1 MRLLTIASSFPPV
14 VGGAESFAA
23 DVCGGLVAR
32 GHRVT
37 VATDLPRGAE
47 PGDRFDDPPGV
58 EVRRLSGYRA
68 LLDDP
73 GTIRWEQMA
82 FGLAAELATC
92 AEAARPE
99 LILTNS
105 LDAAQLGK
113 LLALDLDLPWV
124 AAFHEHAPE
133 EEPLGRGRLRLV
145 YEALRPSLVLA
156 GSRLYAERARRWG
169 SQVPVELIRHG
180 VDTEAFHPGLDGRG
194 TRERYGFGPGDLVV
208 VSAGRLKPRKGL
220 RELVEAFALVRRHEP
235 RARLLIVGSVS
246 SASTEYAARLEE
258 DVERLGVREAVAIDR
273 SVAFDRMPSVLAAAD
288 AVAQPS
294 FEEGLGLALLE
305 AMSAGR
311 AVVATSVRG
320 HREILTGPDLA
331 LVVPPGRPPAL
342 AEALSS
348 LLGSAGLRQRLGER
362 ARDHVEERFS
372 RRRMLVGIEAAL
384 RRAIDSHRSRAGT
397 ELELADV

>member
-1 MRLLTIASSFPPV
+1 MRLLMIASSFSPV
-14 VGGAESFAA
+14 VGGGESFAA
-23 DVCGGLVAR
+23 DVCAGLAGR

-58 EVRRLSGYRA
+58 EVRRLSRYRA
-68 LLDDP
+68 LLEDP
-73 GTIRWEQMA
+73 DTIRWEQMA
-82 FGLAAELATC
+82 FGLSAELAACGDAT
-92 AEAARPE
+92 RPE

-113 LLALDLDLPWV
+113 MLALEFNLPWV

-145 YEALRPSLVLA
+145 YEILHPSLVLA
-156 GSRLYAERARRWG
+156 GSRFYAERARRW
-169 SQVPVELIRHG
+169 SSDVPLELVHHG

-194 TRERYGFGPGDLVV
+194 TRERYGFGSADLVV

-220 RELVEAFALVRRHEP
+220 RELVEAFALVRRRQP

-246 SASTEYAARLEE
+246 SASTEYAAQLER
-258 DVERLGVREAVAIDR
+258 DIERLGIQDVVVIDR
-273 SVAFDRMPSVLAAAD
+273 SVGFDRMPSILAAAD

-294 FEEGLGLALLE
+294 FDEGLGLALLE

-320 HREILTGPDLA
+320 HREILTEPDLA
-331 LVVPPGRPPAL
+331 LVVPPGRPSAL
-342 AEALSS
+342 AEALCS

-362 ARDHVEERFS
+362 ARDHVEDRFS
-372 RRRMLVGIEAAL
+372 RRRMVTGIEAAL
-384 RRAIDSHRSRAGT
+384 RRVLDSARSRTGT
-397 ELELADV
+397 ELANV